1 MMAANADSNSEPRVP
16 LSRER
21 VLHAAIRLADEGG
34 IESLTMRKL
43 ARELGVE
50 AMSLYNHVANKGDLV
65 DGIVDLVVSEIDLP
79 STADWEAAIRECA
92 ISAHEAFL
100 RHPWACSLVMSPTTT
115 RGARVPRLRY
125 MEWLLGQLR
134 GAGFSPELTYHAYH
148 ALDGHIL
155 GFTLWQLG
163 HSAGAK
169 EIGVAQDFADFAGKF
184 LRELPAGDYP
194 YLAEHVEQ
202 HVTAFGEDGAS
213 ESESEFE
220 FGLGLILDGLKRAR
234 GLG

>member
-1 MMAANADSNSEPRVP
+1 MAPKADPNSVPRAP
-16 LSRER
+16 LNRER
-21 VLHAAIRLADEGG
+21 VLQAAIRLADQGG

-50 AMSLYNHVANKGDLV
+50 AMSLYNHVANKDDLV

-79 STADWEAAIRECA
+79 STVEGWETAIREYA
-92 ISAHEAFL
+92 ISAHEALL
-100 RHPWACSLVMSPTTT
+100 RHPWACTLVMSPTTT
-115 RGARVPRLRY
+115 RTLRTPRLRY
-125 MEWLLGQLR
+125 MEWLLRQLR
-134 GAGFSPELTYHAYH
+134 EAGFSPELTYHAYH

-169 EIGVAQDFADFAGKF
+169 ELGDAQDLADFAAKF
-184 LRELPAGDYP
+184 LRELRAGDYP

-202 HVTAFGEDGAS
+202 HLTAFGDGGAS
-213 ESESEFE
+213 DSEFE
-220 FGLGLILDGLKRAR
+220 FGLGLILDGLKRGG
-234 GLG
+234 GLA